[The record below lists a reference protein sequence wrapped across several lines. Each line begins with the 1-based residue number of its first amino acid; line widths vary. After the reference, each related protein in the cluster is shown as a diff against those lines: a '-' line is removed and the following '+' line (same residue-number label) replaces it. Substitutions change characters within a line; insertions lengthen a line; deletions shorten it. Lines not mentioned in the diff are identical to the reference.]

1 MILALSYV
9 LAMFLSQLGAVSLD
23 VSLSYQ
29 GSKTRQPDVARTIS
43 ESNFILYDYGIWLEP
58 KKLSRRENLALALT
72 NLADPGQ

>member
-23 VSLSYQ
+23 VSISYQ

-58 KKLSRRENLALALT
+58 KKIGRREQLARALT
-72 NLADPGQ
+72 NMADPGQ

>member
-23 VSLSYQ
+23 VSTSYQ
-29 GSKTRQPDVARTIS
+29 GSKTRQPEVARTIS
-43 ESNFILYDYGIWLEP
+43 ESNFILCDYGVWLEP
-58 KKLSRRENLALALT
+58 KKIGRREQLARALT